1 MKELK
6 IYTKDC
12 YDMRISLEPLSE
24 TRTLSR
30 DLVQRTQAEPELQ
43 RIPSGGQL
51 GIDVSMSL
59 NLITN
64 NHMLLSQEP
73 TYRTH

>member
-12 YDMRISLEPLSE
+12 YDTRISLEPLSE
-24 TRTLSR
+24 TPTLSQ

-43 RIPSGGQL
+43 RIRSGGQL
-51 GIDVSMSL
+51 SRDISMSL

-64 NHMLLSQEP
+64 NHMLLSQVP
-73 TYRTH
+73 AYRTH